1 VERGDPISYILL
13 QEGTAVETAD
23 GRHLGTVKRVLADV
37 DADIFDGLIVEID
50 GGERFVD
57 APNVADLYERLV
69 ILGLGSDQVR
79 HLPQPAE
86 NPATLS
92 ATPDDTVADSTGD
105 KVGDAI
111 RRAWNLI
118 SGKY

>member
-1 VERGDPISYILL
+1 VDRGDRISYLVL

-23 GRHLGTVKRVLADV
+23 GRSLGTVKRVLAEA
-37 DADIFDGLIVEID
+37 DADIFDGLIVATD
-50 GGERFVD
+50 RGERFVD

-69 ILGLGSDQVR
+69 VLGLTSDHVR
-79 HLPQPAE
+79 HLPEPGE
-86 NPATLS
+86 NPAKLS
-92 ATPDDTVADSTGD
+92 TTPDDTVADSAGD